1 MRYKIKIKD
10 SKQYKVVV
18 TDDNDVMEIGKFDT
32 VKAAKD
38 YLFNFIEDKINKSN
52 KKFINAYIVDT
63 KTDATLFDIN
73 LNRAEKEIIKEI
85 RDEAKYLKDAEEPE
99 KEEPE
104 KEEPKKEEPRELTK
118 EEQVVV
124 DKKAFIERVFEDYK
138 DEFADTLFNPELS
151 EDILEL
157 TEQELRD
164 LTRKTKNRLLEI
176 LNESTT
182 SASDKWRDQLAINI
196 NRASYD
202 RRNAL
207 INLVR
212 LMWNTK
218 LAFDG
223 LRSPDLRPYTTIE
236 EEKEA
241 ARRVKENVKK
251 REQIQTSKY
260 NSIGMKRGTSQS
272 GRTKRSADS
281 LKKLRDYLDNP
292 EPDEPK
298 YKLEDIPD
306 PDDSGYLDTALEILD
321 RMLLKYFWRGDYEV
335 EDTEYGIVEVPYIL
349 KDEIVNI
356 LIEKGISFDTFAENI
371 GNKLFAL
378 NKVAIDDYTTAD
390 TYGDEEN
397 VLTVILYGY
406 HYANRD
412 EYLDSLT
419 EEDIINLL
427 HLDNKYDPDLL

>member
-10 SKQYKVVV
+10 SKQYKVIV

-73 LNRAEKEIIKEI
+73 LNREEKEIIKEI
-85 RDEAKYLKDAEEPE
+85 RDEVKYLKDAE
-99 KEEPE
+99 KT
-104 KEEPKKEEPRELTK
+104 EEPKKEESKELTK
-118 EEQVVV
+118 EEQVAV

-182 SASDKWRDQLAINI
+182 AASDKWRDQLAINI

-207 INLVR
+207 INLAR

-223 LRSPDLRPYTTIE
+223 LRSPGHKSYTTIE

-241 ARRVKENVKK
+241 ARRVKENIKN

-260 NSIGMKRGTSQS
+260 NSIGMKRGA
-272 GRTKRSADS
+272 KRSVDS

-292 EPDEPK
+292 ELDEPK
-298 YKLEDIPD
+298 YKKLEDIPD
-306 PDDSGYLDTALEILD
+306 PNDSGYLDTALEILD
-321 RMLLKYFWRGDYEV
+321 RILLKYFWRGDYEV

-349 KDEIVNI
+349 KDEIINK
-356 LIEKGISFDTFAENI
+356 LIEKGISFDTFAENV
-371 GNKLFAL
+371 GDKLFTL

-390 TYGDEEN
+390 TYGNEEN

-406 HYANRD
+406 HYANRN
-412 EYLDSLT
+412 EYLNSLT
-419 EEDIINLL
+419 EEDIIKLL

>member
-1 MRYKIKIKD
+1 MKYKIKIKD
-10 SKQYKVVV
+10 SKQYKVIV

-38 YLFNFIEDKINKSN
+38 YLFKFIEDKINKSN

-73 LNRAEKEIIKEI
+73 LNREEKEIIREI
-85 RDEAKYLKDAEEPE
+85 RDEVKYLKDAEET
-99 KEEPE
+99 
-104 KEEPKKEEPRELTK
+104 EEPKKEEPRELTK

-182 SASDKWRDQLAINI
+182 AASDKWRDQLAINI

-207 INLVR
+207 INLAR

-223 LRSPDLRPYTTIE
+223 LRSPDYRPYTTIE
-236 EEKEA
+236 EEKET

-349 KDEIVNI
+349 KDEIVNK
-356 LIEKGISFDTFAENI
+356 LIERGISFDTFAENV
-371 GNKLFAL
+371 GDKLFAL

-419 EEDIINLL
+419 EEDIIKLL

>member
-1 MRYKIKIKD
+1 MKYKIKIKD
-10 SKQYKVVV
+10 SKQYKVIV

-38 YLFNFIEDKINKSN
+38 YLFKFIEDKINKSN

-73 LNRAEKEIIKEI
+73 LNREEKEIIREI
-85 RDEAKYLKDAEEPE
+85 RDEVKYLKDAEET
-99 KEEPE
+99 
-104 KEEPKKEEPRELTK
+104 EEPKKEEPRELTK

-182 SASDKWRDQLAINI
+182 AVSDKWRDQLAINI

-202 RRNAL
+202 RKNAL
-207 INLVR
+207 INLAR

-223 LRSPDLRPYTTIE
+223 IPSPDYRPYTTIE
-236 EEKEA
+236 EEKET

-349 KDEIVNI
+349 KDEIVNK
-356 LIEKGISFDTFAENI
+356 LIERGISFDTFAENV
-371 GNKLFAL
+371 GDKLFAL
-378 NKVAIDDYTTAD
+378 NKVGIDDYTTAD

-419 EEDIINLL
+419 EEDIIKLL

>member
-10 SKQYKVVV
+10 SKQYKVIV

-38 YLFNFIEDKINKSN
+38 YLFKFIEDKINKSN

-73 LNRAEKEIIKEI
+73 LNRAEKEIIREI
-85 RDEAKYLKDAEEPE
+85 RDEAKYLKDAEET
-99 KEEPE
+99 
-104 KEEPKKEEPRELTK
+104 EEPKK

-124 DKKAFIERVFEDYK
+124 DKKAFIERIFEDYK

-182 SASDKWRDQLAINI
+182 SASDKWRNQLAINI

-236 EEKEA
+236 EEKET
-241 ARRVKENVKK
+241 ARKVKENVKK

-306 PDDSGYLDTALEILD
+306 PDDSGYLDTALKILD

-349 KDEIVNI
+349 KDEIVNK
-356 LIEKGISFDTFAENI
+356 LIERGISFDTFAKNV
-371 GNKLFAL
+371 GDKLFAL

-390 TYGDEEN
+390 TYGDEKN

-419 EEDIINLL
+419 EEDIIKLL

>member
-10 SKQYKVVV
+10 SKQYKVIV
-18 TDDNDVMEIGKFDT
+18 TDDNDAMEIGKFDT

-104 KEEPKKEEPRELTK
+104 KEETRELTK
-118 EEQVVV
+118 EEQVIV

-306 PDDSGYLDTALEILD
+306 PDDSGYLDTALKILD

-390 TYGDEEN
+390 TYSDEEN

>member
-10 SKQYKVVV
+10 SKQYKVIV

-38 YLFNFIEDKINKSN
+38 YLFKFIEDKINKSN

-73 LNRAEKEIIKEI
+73 LNREEKEIIREI
-85 RDEAKYLKDAEEPE
+85 RDEVKYLKDAEET
-99 KEEPE
+99 
-104 KEEPKKEEPRELTK
+104 EEPKKEELRELTK

-182 SASDKWRDQLAINI
+182 AASDKWRDQLAINI

-207 INLVR
+207 INLAR

-223 LRSPDLRPYTTIE
+223 LRSPDYRPYTTIE
-236 EEKEA
+236 EEKET

-349 KDEIVNI
+349 KDEIVNK
-356 LIEKGISFDTFAENI
+356 LIERGISFDTFAENV
-371 GNKLFAL
+371 GDKLFAL

-419 EEDIINLL
+419 EEDIIKLL